1 MRWRGIPATAPQKT
15 AGFVSFA
22 TARGGGLIYHSG
34 VRFFAA
40 PVAVITVTTVA
51 VITVTV
57 TTVAAVVTLPPPSP
71 LSPPSPPPPPSP
83 SSPPPQLKPKHRN
96 SAPTPERAN
105 A

>member
-1 MRWRGIPATAPQKT
+1 MPREKT

-40 PVAVITVTTVA
+40 PVAVITVA
-51 VITVTV
+51 TVTV
-57 TTVAAVVTLPPPSP
+57 VTATTVTATVAAVVTLPPPSP
-71 LSPPSPPPPPSP
+71 PSPPSP
-83 SSPPPQLKPKHRN
+83 SSPSPQLKPKHRN